1 MVTVILHVLEAQPFG
16 REGGADHAAAAQLA
30 LRRAQVACGRAV
42 GRDRVSRRLG
52 EERDQY
58 LVGVRLRDRIRDRV
72 RDRVRVR
79 LPRRRARPVPSREA
93 RAPCRP

>member
-1 MVTVILHVLEAQPFG
+1 MNLNTLRVLSELCFFSARIVVTVILHVLEAQPFG

-58 LVGVRLRDRIRDRV
+58 LVGVWG
-72 RDRVRVR
+72 
-79 LPRRRARPVPSREA
+79 
-93 RAPCRP
+93 

>member
-1 MVTVILHVLEAQPFG
+1 MASQKIGALTALFLHSWRETPKWSYQPCHPCTIVVTVILHVLEAQPFG

-58 LVGVRLRDRIRDRV
+58 LVGVWG
-72 RDRVRVR
+72 
-79 LPRRRARPVPSREA
+79 
-93 RAPCRP
+93 